1 MLKLLRRGA
10 LAEVVREP
18 ETAIAPP
25 APDVLQAPEVPQE
38 QPEQTALLQRWMSLA
53 SMQQRVIESLVSEIV
68 GTSAFVETEAEALS
82 GRFQRLAFSAEQ
94 QTARVESLTNLAKG
108 IEVEGEQVPIE
119 TIAGL
124 LEGTLSDVVA
134 KILMLSKDSMAMVY
148 ALDGLSKNV
157 VQVEKCMVHLNRINK
172 TTNMLALNARI
183 EAERAGTAGMAFR
196 VVAGEVQELSKATES
211 LSREMQTEIGTVTNG
226 IVEGQATLQRVATI
240 DMSENIMAK
249 DRLEVLMS
257 ALINRSDNLS
267 SIVSDAVREA
277 ALISAD
283 VDGMVTGI
291 QFQDRTRQ
299 RLEHVVDTL
308 QVLGQALEEIKGRT
322 AAVVP
327 DLSGEP
333 GSDVEWVK
341 GLLDNIKMS
350 ELRAR
355 FVAQVLDGKQLSEIA
370 DASAHDVP
378 SVSGS
383 VELF

>member
-1 MLKLLRRGA
+1 M
-10 LAEVVREP
+10 REP
-18 ETAIAPP
+18 ETVVAPS
-25 APDVLQAPEVPQE
+25 ALEVVQAPEAPQE

-53 SMQQRVIESLVSEIV
+53 SMQQRVIESLVSEIA

-82 GRFQRLAFSAEQ
+82 GRFQRLASSAEQ
-94 QTARVESLTNLAKG
+94 QTARVESLTNLARG
-108 IEVEGEQVPIE
+108 IEVDGEQVPIE
-119 TIAGL
+119 KIAGL

-157 VQVEKCMVHLNRINK
+157 VQIDKCMVNLNRINK

-211 LSREMQTEIGTVTNG
+211 LSREMQSEIKTVTTG
-226 IVEGQATLQRVATI
+226 IIEGQGTLQRVATI

-267 SIVSDAVREA
+267 SIVADAVREA
-277 ALISAD
+277 SQISAD

-308 QVLGQALEEIKGRT
+308 QVLGQALEEIKSRT
-322 AAVVP
+322 MAVVP
-327 DLSGEP
+327 ELSGEP

-370 DASAHDVP
+370 DASATDAP
-378 SVSGS
+378 AVSGS